1 MRGRGAAVIT
11 GCTDGI
17 GIPTLEA
24 LLLAGFDRV
33 FHLCRNLRKA
43 ASVTKRLR
51 RRLGA
56 SLVDA
61 RLVTIRTSL
70 DDLASVRA
78 AAVTVDEQTGA
89 AGVAL
94 LVCNAGIMM
103 TPYAGTVQGFEMQFG
118 VNHVA
123 HFVLSEC
130 LLPALRR
137 AGDVQGPTRP
147 ARIVCVSSVMHASAA
162 ATPDGLRPELFL
174 FKPELRQAYN
184 RATAYGVSKLANA
197 LMALELDHRCRR
209 LGWNVAAFSL
219 MPGVIAT
226 GLFDSI
232 PCGCLF
238 ANCARPCLK
247 STGQGAATTLFCAL
261 APEALEHRGGYFE
274 DCAFG
279 HASSKASSLENGER
293 LAQLT
298 RDLVQAQF
306 GSAKLPHKQIRRRRR
321 RVQRNGAAF
330 TESL

>member
-17 GIPTLEA
+17 GKPTLEA

-43 ASVTKRLR
+43 ASVTERLR
-51 RRLGA
+51 RRLGE

-61 RLVTIRTSL
+61 RLVTIRTCL

-78 AAVTVDEQTGA
+78 AAVAVDEQAGA

-103 TPYAGTVQGFEMQFG
+103 TPYDSTAQGFELQFG

-137 AGDVQGPTRP
+137 AGDASERP
-147 ARIVCVSSVMHASAA
+147 SRIVCVSSVMHASAA

-184 RATAYGVSKLANA
+184 RTTAYGVSKLANA

-232 PCGCLF
+232 PCSCLF

-261 APEALEHRGGYFE
+261 APEALTHRGGYFE

-298 RDLVQAQF
+298 RELVQTQF
-306 GSAKLPHKQIRRRRR
+306 GPAKLPHKQIRRRRR
-321 RVQRNGAAF
+321 RRG
-330 TESL
+330 